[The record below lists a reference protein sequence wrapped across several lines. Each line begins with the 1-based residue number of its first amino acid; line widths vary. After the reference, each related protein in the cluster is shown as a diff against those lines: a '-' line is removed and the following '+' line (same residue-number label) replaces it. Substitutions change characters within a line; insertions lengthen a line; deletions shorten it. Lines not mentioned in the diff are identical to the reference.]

1 MADEID
7 DATLDAGRR
16 ANIDAR
22 DGEVDRA
29 LASSNFA
36 MAVHKALENPP
47 LGTKDQEV
55 KEMNT
60 AVVSKALLA
69 VNQDTEIKNIVKDL
83 PDELIDTLMK
93 YVYKGLSTPENAPN
107 FLKWHGYIVTRAGV
121 GCIVRSMTD
130 RKTV

>member
-55 KEMNT
+55 KVRTRDVQRRGRSMRAPPIWSLQNESLGVGW
-60 AVVSKALLA
+60 A
-69 VNQDTEIKNIVKDL
+69 
-83 PDELIDTLMK
+83 
-93 YVYKGLSTPENAPN
+93 APN
-107 FLKWHGYIVTRAGV
+107 PPAPAGHFEGRDFV
-121 GCIVRSMTD
+121 ELSFKVL
-130 RKTV
+130 